1 MVVRNRH
8 QVIQG
13 TVNHIILSRLD
24 LDRQDTHGAA
34 VINEKVY
41 LSFLLIV
48 IVEQLVVMSLQF
60 L

>member
-1 MVVRNRH
+1 MVVRNRP
-8 QVIQG
+8 
-13 TVNHIILSRLD
+13 
-24 LDRQDTHGAA
+24 

-60 L
+60 LCDSTFV